1 MTLTRP
7 EATRLFRRLGDVTA
21 EGERGPWANTDPAAA
36 AAATAA
42 TAAATAAG
50 NFFTRQGVN
59 VPHAAAAAA
68 TAAATAAAA
77 PAAAN
82 PASTATAASAA
93 AGNMPNMVHVPTCLS
108 EAGRCRLT
116 VSKLDLKARLVSELE
131 PKM

>member
-50 NFFTRQGVN
+50 NFFTMQGVN
-59 VPHAAAAAA
+59 VPHAAA
-68 TAAATAAAA
+68 AAATAAAA